1 MRFLSAGFLF
11 IACTLLMSAPSGGAE
26 SVGTAG
32 LKPCPSSP
40 NCVSSLAAT
49 ARHRIDPLAAYQS
62 VDRTMQ
68 LLKEVVAA
76 YPRTRILT
84 EKAAY
89 LHVEFRVNTGFRD
102 DVEFLIDASSG
113 LVHVRSASR
122 IGYWDFGAN
131 RRRVEKFR
139 RMYNER
145 IDVR

>member
-1 MRFLSAGFLF
+1 MLFMNASSAG
-11 IACTLLMSAPSGGAE
+11 AEPGGPA
-26 SVGTAG
+26 A
-32 LKPCPSSP
+32 LKPCPKSP

-49 ARHRIDPLAAYQS
+49 ARHRIEPLAAYQS
-62 VDRTMQ
+62 ADRTMQ
-68 LLKEVVAA
+68 ILKEVVAA

-84 EKAAY
+84 EESAY
-89 LHVEFRVNTGFRD
+89 LHVEFRVATGFRD

-131 RRRVEKFR
+131 RRRVETFR

-145 IDVR
+145 IRVR